1 MLGGLGP
8 GERVL
13 NKVLSGEAPPP
24 RNFNP
29 FTLLCTIFDR
39 EGSPF
44 VCLRLTNDTPFLPLA
59 SLYR

>member
-24 RNFNP
+24 P
-29 FTLLCTIFDR
+29 ESSTP
-39 EGSPF
+39 SPF
-44 VCLRLTNDTPFLPLA
+44 YVPFLTEKVALSYAFDWQMIPL
-59 SLYR
+59 SYP